1 MGFIK
6 EFKEFASGGNLVDL
20 AVAVVMG
27 TAIGKVIAA
36 FIDGMVLPLV
46 GMISGKDFSNMYIGL
61 NEATQAAAASG
72 TVSLVEAQKLGP
84 VFAYGNFI
92 SAVVNFL
99 LIAFVVLKGI
109 NKMKK
114 AKEESAP
121 AGPSSTD
128 ALLME
133 IRDALKK

>member
-1 MGFIK
+1 MGFI
-6 EFKEFASGGNLVDL
+6 KEFASGGNLVDL

-99 LIAFVVLKGI
+99 LIAFVVFIVLKGI